1 MDGASTMNK
10 ILLITTIALLL
21 VGVVFAGGVKLVKGE
36 KIKSIK
42 EIDCNKKLDE
52 DCTKKIKIKD
62 DNPLRIDLINDTNT
76 GREVMHIYSLGT

>member
-1 MDGASTMNK
+1 MIKMNK
-10 ILLITTIALLL
+10 ILLITIIGLLL
-21 VGVVFAGGVKLVKGE
+21 VGTIFVGAKLVKGD

-52 DCTKKIKIKD
+52 DCNKKIKIKD

-76 GREVMHIYSLGT
+76 GKEVMHIYSLGN

>member
-1 MDGASTMNK
+1 MNK
-10 ILLITTIALLL
+10 ILLIIIIGMFLL
-21 VGVVFAGGVKLVKGE
+21 VGGVVAKIKLVDGE

-52 DCTKKIKIKD
+52 ACDKKIKIKD

-76 GREVMHIYSLGT
+76 GKEVMHIYSLGT